1 MANRAVM
8 FLHQHEGYNAG
19 ETAAFPPAVAR
30 SLVSEGVAELAG
42 TPLAMTDE
50 ERANLPSL
58 GADDGTL
65 VLDVLDA
72 GALLPPADGTE
83 KTSPGTGEHM
93 TEVKP
98 GADDITTFE
107 GSSPAYVAGPV
118 DPGATPTV
126 AETMGNDDA
135 APVPATTTSAIV
147 PPVVTVKPS
156 RNR

>member
-1 MANRAVM
+1 MTDIPVV
-8 FLHQHEGYNAG
+8 FLRQHDLYHAG
-19 ETAAFPPAVAR
+19 ETAAFPHAIAR
-30 SLVSEGVAELAG
+30 SLVSKGVAELAG

-50 ERANLPSL
+50 ERANLPAL

-65 VLDVLDA
+65 VIDALDA

-98 GADDITTFE
+98 GADGHTMFE
-107 GSSPAYVAGPV
+107 GSSPAYVAGSV
-118 DPGATPTV
+118 DTSATPTI

-135 APVPATTTSAIV
+135 DPVPATTTSAIV